1 MDGEFYFIVFFCFS
15 DWATLHKSLN
25 FCVYFLINFCLL
37 WVIVASSGLSL
48 VVVSGGHSL
57 IAVHGVL
64 VALVSFVAE
73 HGL

>member
-1 MDGEFYFIVFFCFS
+1 MCILLKNIYLCMYLLYFWLCWVFMDAY
-15 DWATLHKSLN
+15 
-25 FCVYFLINFCLL
+25 
-37 WVIVASSGLSL
+37 GLSL